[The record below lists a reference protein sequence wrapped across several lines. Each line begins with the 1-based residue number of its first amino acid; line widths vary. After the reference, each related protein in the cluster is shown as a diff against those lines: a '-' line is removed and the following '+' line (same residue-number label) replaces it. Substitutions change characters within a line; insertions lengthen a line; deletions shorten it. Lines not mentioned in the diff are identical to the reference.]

1 MANDGRREQ
10 SVREFTSHRLLD
22 WATLTYSKFIF
33 SINWKAP
40 LPPSYTYQTPSQ
52 FSSSEFGSYLTN
64 CKLCE
69 QMRLNLCFGEFV
81 VALVCHWHMT
91 NSEDSQHL
99 LGRILDF
106 CVESMENCI
115 GQYGRN
121 AIDMKNEFPGSQGA
135 PMDRSVKEAS
145 LLSVHMG
152 RNKMPAKQ
160 AGIHAEVLHHVLSK
174 AGGLGCSLM
183 LKFNFWPAF
192 K

>member
-1 MANDGRREQ
+1 
-10 SVREFTSHRLLD
+10 
-22 WATLTYSKFIF
+22 
-33 SINWKAP
+33 
-40 LPPSYTYQTPSQ
+40 
-52 FSSSEFGSYLTN
+52 
-64 CKLCE
+64 
-69 QMRLNLCFGEFV
+69 MRLNVCFGEFV

-145 LLSVHMG
+145 LLSVHMAET
-152 RNKMPAKQ
+152 RCLRSKQ
-160 AGIHAEVLHHVLSK
+160 AFTRKCCIMS
-174 AGGLGCSLM
+174 
-183 LKFNFWPAF
+183 
-192 K
+192 